1 MSWPL
6 RAATWVERHGR
17 EQTGSDLLKSAVV
30 SLKINQ
36 NADFFDLVN
45 VAKKLMSFCKIKL

>member
-1 MSWPL
+1 M
-6 RAATWVERHGR
+6 ERHGR